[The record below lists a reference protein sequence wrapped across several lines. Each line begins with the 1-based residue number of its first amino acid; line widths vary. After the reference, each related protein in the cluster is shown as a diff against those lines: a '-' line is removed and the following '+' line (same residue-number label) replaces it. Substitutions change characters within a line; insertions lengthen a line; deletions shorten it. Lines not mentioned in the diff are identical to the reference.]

1 MNILSPDDEV
11 TMTLT
16 IEKCLCCTD
25 ASIEKLTEIVVKHG
39 GFSIIKIEGDSE
51 IHEFHHSQNAMIEI
65 VELLGVKHD

>member
-11 TMTLT
+11 NMTLT

-39 GFSIIKIEGDSE
+39 GFSIIKIEGESE
-51 IHEFHHSQNAMIEI
+51 IHELHHSENAVDEI
-65 VELLGVKHD
+65 RDLLGV